1 MTKGNIF
8 LIPTY
13 LSETNDK
20 RFISP
25 MVTDIIQNLNQ
36 FLVENVRTARR
47 FISSLNLNID
57 IETLQ
62 FEVID
67 KNTSMIQVHQ
77 IMKKYQNQDMGLLSE
92 AGLPCLADPGNLA
105 VAFAHQHQMKIIS
118 LPGASAIQ
126 SAIMCSGFNGQ
137 QFVFHGYAPI
147 QKDDL
152 VRFIKNIVS
161 DLQKNGYTQAFME
174 TPYRNMK
181 LLESLIQ
188 YLPGNTLLSI
198 SADISGENEMIETK
212 TIKEWSKNMINIH
225 KVPAV
230 FCIGNF
236 PE

>member
-77 IMKKYQNQDMGLLSE
+77 I
-92 AGLPCLADPGNLA
+92 PGN
-105 VAFAHQHQMKIIS
+105 KS
-118 LPGASAIQ
+118 
-126 SAIMCSGFNGQ
+126 
-137 QFVFHGYAPI
+137 
-147 QKDDL
+147 
-152 VRFIKNIVS
+152 
-161 DLQKNGYTQAFME
+161 
-174 TPYRNMK
+174 
-181 LLESLIQ
+181 
-188 YLPGNTLLSI
+188 
-198 SADISGENEMIETK
+198 
-212 TIKEWSKNMINIH
+212 
-225 KVPAV
+225 
-230 FCIGNF
+230 
-236 PE
+236 